1 MTFNRRA
8 WQHALIPALIP
19 ALFVLALTACDSRS
33 PDDASREQPAPRVEV
48 SEISLRSVD
57 VREEYAGRAR
67 GAREVEVRAR
77 VDGILEQ
84 RGYTEGAMV
93 EQGEQLFRIDPEPFE
108 AAVDS
113 AEAQLQNARA
123 NLRQAQR
130 DWDRIKSLYA
140 DDAVSTR
147 ERDAAQS
154 ALELARADV
163 ALARAGLRSAE
174 IELGYTAVEAPLD
187 GVTSLEAVPEG
198 SLVGPGDLLTTVT
211 QLDPIHVRFALPE
224 RDVLARREAR
234 RAMSAGADADIDS
247 EREAVLI
254 LPGGERYERKGKLDF
269 TNASIDPDT
278 GTVRARAVFPN
289 PDNRLTPGLF
299 VRVELRTATLEGVA
313 VIPETAVGSGQDG
326 PVVYTVDD
334 AGQAVRTP
342 VELGP
347 VVDAG
352 QVIEAGLDDGDRVVV
367 SGHSGLR
374 DGAEVQVHAD
384 GGGESD

>member
-1 MTFNRRA
+1 MTIFSHRAWRRA
-8 WQHALIPALIP
+8 LMPPL
-19 ALFVLALTACDSRS
+19 LLLTLTACGNQS
-33 PDDASREQPAPRVEV
+33 PDSGGQEQPAARVGV
-48 SEISLRSVD
+48 SEVSLRSVD

-77 VDGILEQ
+77 IDGILEE
-84 RGYTEGAMV
+84 RGYHEGAMV
-93 EQGEQLFRIDPEPFE
+93 EQGEQLFRIDPEPLE

-113 AEAQLQNARA
+113 AEAQLQSARA

-130 DWDRIKSLYA
+130 DWDRVEALYA

-147 ERDAAQS
+147 ERDAAES

-174 IELGYTAVEAPLD
+174 IELGYATVEAPLD

-234 RAMSAGADADIDS
+234 RAISAGADADTDS
-247 EREAVLI
+247 ERKAVLV
-254 LPGGERYERKGKLDF
+254 LPDGERYEREGQLDF

-299 VRVELRTATLEGVA
+299 VRVELRTATLGEVA
-313 VIPETAVGSGQDG
+313 VIPETAVGSDQDG
-326 PVVYTVDD
+326 PAVYTITD
-334 AGQAVRTP
+334 AGKAVLTP

-347 VVDAG
+347 VIDAG
-352 QVIEAGLDDGDRVVV
+352 QVIVSGLEAGDRVVI
-367 SGHSGLR
+367 SGLGGLS
-374 DGAEVQVHAD
+374 DGVEVQIRED
-384 GGGESD
+384 GDGEDD